1 MENELMFNDEAR
13 KSLVRG
19 VNIVANAVKVT
30 LGPKGNNV
38 IIHRENLS
46 PQITK
51 DGVTVAKQVWLNDVY
66 ENMGVSLIKDVAN
79 KTCDDAG
86 DSTTTSTIL
95 AQSLINFCINTKLN
109 RVLLK
114 EAILK
119 FADIVSKE
127 IKKHTIKVDLKSEML
142 KHVAIIS
149 ANNDVEI
156 GSLIYE
162 AFKNVGEYGNITIE
176 NSNSPETYLST
187 TEGFNIKRGYLNQYF
202 ITDKS
207 KNQCVLNNVAIF
219 ITDKKLNKIS
229 DVYPVLEEAAT
240 NGNDLLIIADDV
252 TEEAL
257 STLAINAVQSN
268 INICAIQ
275 GPEYGVN
282 RKASL
287 EDLCALT
294 GASLFSLMSPKGHF
308 GFADKVI
315 IDRTNTIVI
324 GAQANE
330 EEKNNSHNEIKELIK
345 NCSNEFDKKLLF
357 ERIARFSN
365 NIAVLHVS
373 SQTEIEN
380 NEKLDRIEDSVCA
393 VKSALEEGVLP
404 GGGSTFLRI
413 ANKISKMK
421 PESVEEELALNA
433 IVNMLMTPLIVL
445 SENCGLK
452 HDKIAKN
459 LFENKSSCYGY
470 DFKKNKYGNL
480 IKMGIIDSSK
490 GTRVAFQNAIS
501 VATLLLTTECAII
514 PRQ

>member
-1 MENELMFNDEAR
+1 MNELMFNDQAR
-13 KSLVRG
+13 ESLVKG
-19 VNIVANAVKVT
+19 VNTVADAVKVT

-51 DGVTVAKQVWLNDVY
+51 DGVTVARQVWLNDIY
-66 ENMGVSLIKDVAN
+66 ENMGASLIKDVAS

-86 DSTTTSTIL
+86 DATSTATIL
-95 AQSLINFCINTKLN
+95 AQSLINFCVKTKLN
-109 RVLLK
+109 RVLVK

-119 FADIVSKE
+119 YANIVSKE
-127 IKKHTIKVDLKSEML
+127 ISRRTIKVDLESDML

-156 GSLIYE
+156 GTLIFD
-162 AFKNVGEYGNITIE
+162 AFKSVGEYGNITIE
-176 NSNSPETYLST
+176 NSNSPETYLSI
-187 TEGFNIKRGYLNQYF
+187 TEGFNIKRGFLNQYF

-207 KNQCVLNNVAIF
+207 KNQCVLNNAAVF

-229 DVYPVLEEAAT
+229 DVYHVLEEAAT

-257 STLAINAVQSN
+257 STLALNAVQSN

-275 GPEYGVN
+275 GPEYGPN
-282 RKASL
+282 RKVNL

-294 GASLFSLMSPKGHF
+294 GASLFSLMTAEGHF
-308 GFADKVI
+308 GFAEKIIVDKS
-315 IDRTNTIVI
+315 NTIII
-324 GAQANE
+324 GAKANE
-330 EEKNNSHNEIKELIK
+330 EEKIKCHESLIK
-345 NCSNEFDKKLLF
+345 LIRDCNNEFDKKLLF

-365 NIAVLHVS
+365 SIAILYVS

-380 NEKLDRIEDSVCA
+380 GEKLDRIEDSVCA

-404 GGGSTFLRI
+404 GGGSTYLKI
-413 ANKISKMK
+413 AKSLCKIK
-421 PESVEEELALNA
+421 PKTKEEEFALDA
-433 IVNMLMTPLIVL
+433 IVNMLMSPIITL
-445 SENCGLK
+445 SNNCGIK
-452 HDKIAKN
+452 HEDVSKPIFN
-459 LFENKSSCYGY
+459 SQSNTFGY
-470 DFKKNKYGNL
+470 DFKQNKYGNL
-480 IKMGIIDSSK
+480 IKMGVIDSSK
-490 GTRVAFQNAIS
+490 GSRVAFQNAIS
-501 VATLLLTTECAII
+501 IATLLLTTECAII